1 VQRLLSGD
9 WEAKDTRAAVD
20 GVDVRLR
27 EGSEP
32 GRRQVRRSVGSDKR
46 RRLASCLLATAV
58 VASGC
63 TYTAVSLAPTVPP
76 NAEASVIVASDGT
89 PLTTLHAGENR
100 TEISIDQVPRHVQ
113 DAVVA
118 IEDRRFWTH
127 AGIDLRAI
135 VRAAR
140 TNIDEGQIVE
150 GGSTITQQFVK
161 NALLAS
167 DRTLDRKIEEATLSI
182 QVEREYTKEQILEYY
197 LNTVYFGNGA
207 YGIEAAANVYFDVTT
222 ADLTVAE
229 GALLAGMIKS
239 PSRFDPFIN
248 AESALERRRVV
259 LQAMADE
266 AYLSA
271 SEATTA
277 ASADIELKPQDPDR
291 TYPAAYFVQEVKR
304 FMLNDPAFGR
314 TLEERTKLLFTGGLR
329 IETTLDLD
337 LQEEADRAVGLVLL
351 DPAADPDA
359 AVVTIDHSNGYVLA
373 LVGGRDFFDG
383 GPQSKFNLATQA
395 KRPSGSAFKPLVLAA
410 AIEEGIAVDRVY
422 SAPAELDIEITSG
435 TWSVENYGGS
445 AGGSVNLIEATVR
458 SYNTAYAQ
466 LVMDIGADD
475 AVSLASELGIES
487 PLLAVPSAVLGANDV
502 SPIDMAS
509 AYATIANRG
518 VRNRPVYV
526 TRVLGPDGEVV
537 YQADPTPIRVIERT
551 TADKVTA
558 ILQQVISRG
567 TGVRAKIGRP
577 AAGKTGTGQN
587 WGDAWFVGYT
597 PDIVT
602 SIWVGYSEGQIAMV
616 PPLTRIRVTGGT
628 WPAEIW
634 QLYMTAALA
643 EVPISEFVLATDED
657 NPNSDGTP
665 GDGSGAGGNG
675 EVPDGANPTDEL
687 PEGSLVQDVVGMP
700 TSLATEI
707 LTRAGFLVITESVPD
722 DSFPPGVVADQGPV
736 GESIVE
742 TGSEVV
748 LYVANGE
755 RVRRV
760 PWVLGLDETQAGAA
774 IAAAGYQVEYVVAPE
789 DQPEAAEARAG
800 VVWKADPSNGTPL
813 DADNTVTIWLNPTG

>member
-1 VQRLLSGD
+1 MGLI
-9 WEAKDTRAAVD
+9 
-20 GVDVRLR
+20 
-27 EGSEP
+27 
-32 GRRQVRRSVGSDKR
+32 
-46 RRLASCLLATAV
+46 ASSCA
-58 VASGC
+58 
-63 TYTAVSLAPTVPP
+63 YTTVSLAPTVPP
-76 NAEASVIVASDGT
+76 NAEASAIVAADGT

-135 VRAAR
+135 LRAAR
-140 TNIDEGQIVE
+140 NNIDEGQIVE

-182 QVEREYTKEQILEYY
+182 QVEREFTKEQILEYY

-222 ADLTVAE
+222 NELTVAE

-239 PSRFDPFIN
+239 PSRFDPFVD
-248 AESALERRRVV
+248 AESALERRRTV
-259 LQAMADE
+259 LQAMTDE
-266 AYLSA
+266 GYLSVTGA
-271 SEATTA
+271 NNA
-277 ASADIELKPQDPDR
+277 ASTDIELKPSDPDR

-314 TLEERTKLLFTGGLR
+314 TFEERTKLLFTGGLR

-337 LQEEADRAVGLVLL
+337 LQQDADRAVELVLL
-351 DPAADPDA
+351 DPTADPNA
-359 AVVTIDHSNGYVLA
+359 AVVTIDHSSGYVLA

-395 KRPSGSAFKPLVLAA
+395 KRPSGSSFKPLVLAA
-410 AIEEGIAVDRVY
+410 AIEEGIPVDRVY
-422 SAPAELDIEITSG
+422 SAPAELDIPITSG

-445 AGGSVNLIEATVR
+445 AGGNVNLIEATVR

-475 AVSLASELGIES
+475 AVALASGLGIES

-502 SPIDMAS
+502 SPMDMAS

-518 VRNRPVYV
+518 VRNQPVYV
-526 TRVLGPDGEVV
+526 TRVLGPDGEVI
-537 YQADPTPIRVIERT
+537 YQHDPTPIRVIERT
-551 TADKVTA
+551 TADEVTA

-567 TGVRAKIGRP
+567 TGIKAKIGRP

-602 SIWVGYSEGQIAMV
+602 SVWVGYAEGQVAMV
-616 PPLTRIRVTGGT
+616 PPKTRLRVTGGT

-643 EVPISEFVLATDED
+643 EVPISEFVLGSDED
-657 NPNSDGTP
+657 DPNRDATP
-665 GDGSGAGGNG
+665 GDGGSGAAGDGGDSNTD
-675 EVPDGANPTDEL
+675 EVPDGT
-687 PEGSLVQDVVGMP
+687 LVQDVVGMP
-700 TSLATEI
+700 ASLATEI
-707 LTRAGFLVITESVPD
+707 LTRAGFLVVAESVPD
-722 DSFPPGVVADQGPV
+722 DSYPPGVVADQGPV

-748 LYVANGE
+748 LYVANGQ

-760 PWVLGLDETQAGAA
+760 PSVLGFDEIEASAVIT
-774 IAAAGYQVEYVVAPE
+774 AAGYEVEYVVAPE
-789 DQPEAAEARAG
+789 DQPEAAELRAG

-813 DADNTVTIWLNPTG
+813 DAGETVTIWLNPTG